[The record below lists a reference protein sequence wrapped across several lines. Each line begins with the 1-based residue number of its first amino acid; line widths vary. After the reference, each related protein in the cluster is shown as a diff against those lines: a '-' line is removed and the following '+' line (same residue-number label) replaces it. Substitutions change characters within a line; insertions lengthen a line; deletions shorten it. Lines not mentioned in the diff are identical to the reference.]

1 MIYYIIPLFILLFV
15 VWYFLFTK
23 DDPDYPDDPDDPD
36 DIVLNNDPIDD
47 QVDDLYDIVLN
58 NNPEYG
64 TINGWYSNRT
74 SQYLNDQ
81 PITKYYNQMNYNI
94 VSSNGNWKLLHL
106 PTAAELPYYGDWWDW
121 PTELQNI
128 NRVID
133 YLGNTLGR
141 FETHIISMAGNASSS
156 GTQRVNNEAI
166 AIISRDWKIGF
177 NDPITT
183 PRTDIRVESCG
194 IAVCFSYL
202 AKNNRKRMYMGID
215 LGSIST
221 STLNS
226 SWFINSSSDYKRNWL
241 RNEIYLFISHEY
253 THVFQNQI
261 IEPRTPFLKPLW
273 RAEESYLGERSPG
286 AISRWWLETFAIILP
301 LFMGLYNHFN
311 LLGNINSAFNLI
323 KNTQTLTAQEFSD
336 RMMYTSPYGYL
347 PDPRSQYYAC
357 QFLTAAYMAKLTS
370 WKNILVDWYYDFQ
383 RVPENNI
390 VSGPNNQGTIL
401 VPNLD
406 NVFLHHFDKTEE
418 DFLKDVFTKV
428 RNNVITL
435 NYLSNVLP
443 GGADFGIPNLVP
455 FTI

>member
-1 MIYYIIPLFILLFV
+1 MYIIIFLFILLFV
-15 VWYFLFTK
+15 VLYFLFTK
-23 DDPDYPDDPDDPD
+23 DDPDDPDDP
-36 DIVLNNDPIDD
+36 
-47 QVDDLYDIVLN
+47 DDLYDIVLN

-64 TINGWYSNRT
+64 IINGWYSNRT
-74 SQYLNDQ
+74 SQYLNDE
-81 PITKYYNQMNYNI
+81 PNTNYYNQMNYNI

-106 PTAAELPYYGDWWDW
+106 PTAEEFPYYGDWWDW

-141 FETHIISMAGNASSS
+141 FETHFISMAGTGSSS

-166 AIISRDWKIGF
+166 ATISRDWKFGL
-177 NDPITT
+177 NNPPTT
-183 PRTDIRVESCG
+183 PRTDIRVEECG
-194 IAVCFSYL
+194 GVCLIYL
-202 AKNNRKRMYMGID
+202 AKNNRKRNYMAIS
-215 LGSIST
+215 LGSGAT
-221 STLNS
+221 STLTS
-226 SWFINSSSDYKRNWL
+226 SWFINRSNDYKLNWL
-241 RNEIYLFISHEY
+241 RNDIYASISHEY
-253 THVFQNQI
+253 AHVFQNQI
-261 IEPRTPFLKPLW
+261 IEPRKPFLKPLW
-273 RAEESYLGERSPG
+273 YAEESYLQDSPLGERSPHT
-286 AISRWWLETFAIILP
+286 ISRWWLEVFATILP
-301 LFMGLYNHFN
+301 YFMGLQQQ
-311 LLGNINSAFNLI
+311 LELINEITTGINQF
-323 KNTQTLTAQEFSD
+323 KNSSMTETEFLN
-336 RMMYTSPYGYL
+336 RMLYTVPYGYASA
-347 PDPRSQYYAC
+347 PSMSY
-357 QFLTAAYMAKLTS
+357 LTAAYMAKLTS

-390 VSGPNNQGTIL
+390 VPMENNQGTIL

-406 NVFLHHFDKTEE
+406 NIFLHHFGKTEE

>member
-1 MIYYIIPLFILLFV
+1 MLYIIIPLFILLFISV
-15 VWYFLFTK
+15 VWYFLFK
-23 DDPDYPDDPDDPD
+23 KDDPD
-36 DIVLNNDPIDD
+36 DIVDDPDD
-47 QVDDLYDIVLN
+47 IVDDPDDIVDDLYNIVLN

-64 TINGWYSNRT
+64 IINGWYSNRT
-74 SQYLNDQ
+74 SQYLNDE
-81 PITKYYNQMNYNI
+81 PNINYFNQMNYNI

-106 PTAAELPYYGDWWDW
+106 PTAAEFPYYGDWWDW

-141 FETHIISMAGNASSS
+141 FETHFISMAGTASSS

-166 AIISRDWKIGF
+166 AIISRDWKIGY
-177 NDPITT
+177 NDPGTT
-183 PRTDIRVESCG
+183 PRTNIRVESCAG
-194 IAVCFSYL
+194 NCLVYL
-202 AKNNRKRMYMGID
+202 TKDNRKRIYMAIS
-215 LGSIST
+215 LGSGATYMLT
-221 STLNS
+221 SSN
-226 SWFINSSSDYKRNWL
+226 FINKSNDYKRNWL
-241 RNEIYLFISHEY
+241 RNDIYASISHEY
-253 THVFQNQI
+253 THVFQTQI

-273 RAEESYLGERSPG
+273 FAEQSYLGERSPNT
-286 AISRWWLETFAIILP
+286 ITRWWLEIFATALP
-301 LFMGLYNHFN
+301 YFMGLQQQ
-311 LLGNINSAFNLI
+311 LNLI
-323 KNTQTLTAQEFSD
+323 DEITTGINQFKNSSMTETEFLN
-336 RMMYTSPYGYL
+336 RMLYTVPYGYASA
-347 PDPRSQYYAC
+347 PSMSY
-357 QFLTAAYMAKLTS
+357 LTAAYMAKLTS

-390 VSGPNNQGTIL
+390 VPGPNNQGTFL

-406 NVFLHHFDKTEE
+406 NVFLHHFGNTEE

-443 GGADFGIPNLVP
+443 GGVNFGIPNLVP